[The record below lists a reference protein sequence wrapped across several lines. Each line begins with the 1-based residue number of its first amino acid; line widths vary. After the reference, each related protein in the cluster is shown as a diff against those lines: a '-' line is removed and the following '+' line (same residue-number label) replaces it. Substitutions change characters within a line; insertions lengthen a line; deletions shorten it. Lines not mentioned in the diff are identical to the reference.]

1 MTLALSLQ
9 RGRRLDDRCLA
20 GDVGRFSAK
29 MYSVQFNSSEQPP
42 KNPCGFSRGSL
53 GRLRFRSGLHPCLL
67 PHKKFLYKCHDTW
80 ICGCSSSLA
89 FALQGLGPREIA
101 RFQLEKISD
110 SSAQDLCG
118 NAFSA
123 PIIFALLVAVLLQ
136 YDE

>member
-1 MTLALSLQ
+1 MVLAEVLS
-9 RGRRLDDRCLA
+9 DDYALGCIRACY
-20 GDVGRFSAK
+20 RTR
-29 MYSVQFNSSEQPP
+29 NSST
-42 KNPCGFSRGSL
+42 SVTTL
-53 GRLRFRSGLHPCLL
+53 G
-67 PHKKFLYKCHDTW
+67 YV
-80 ICGCSSSLA
+80 A
-89 FALQGLGPREIA
+89 AAALWHWLGPREIA